1 MFKLKIVINQYFA
14 KTTTVDIEDIALN
27 EARATPGQVSFSRA
41 VPEVIAKEIGQ
52 TAIPVGYLADSR
64 MILGHNAERGVHLV
78 THREAFVLALQ
89 TGAPR
94 VSVLLLSKDQALR
107 VAEIY

>member
-1 MFKLKIVINQYFA
+1 MINQYFA

-27 EARATPGQVSFSRA
+27 EARATPGQVL
-41 VPEVIAKEIGQ
+41 IAKEIGQ
-52 TAIPVGYLADSR
+52 TAVPVGYLADQH

-78 THREAFVLALQ
+78 THKEAVDLAVQ

-94 VSVLLLSKDQALR
+94 VSVLLLSKDQALM
-107 VAEIY
+107 VGEIY